1 MSWIPD
7 IIDLMV
13 LAALK
18 VNKERREAGM
28 EETDANTV
36 IRAIEIFK
44 ERYGI
49 KAPLTLFEMD
59 DIITELK
66 EEKRN
71 AKNKKGRTSKS

>member
-1 MSWIPD
+1 
-7 IIDLMV
+7 
-13 LAALK
+13 
-18 VNKERREAGM
+18 M
-28 EETDANTV
+28 EETDQPTV